1 MVPTRGGALPVL
13 IGIFLYA
20 RIGNKGYVIVLL
32 DHERFFFLW
41 SRKLQLKAL
50 YLTGGMTVPRP
61 GHNSEQIVSILLTNF
76 LKGCRL
82 LAYVHHHFSAV
93 VLANEEIN
101 LAGVFFFQ
109 VAEGAGM
116 MRRK

>member
-1 MVPTRGGALPVL
+1 L

-20 RIGNKGYVIVLL
+20 RIGNKGYGIVLL
-32 DHERFFFLW
+32 DHECFFFPW
-41 SRKLQLKAL
+41 NRKLQLKAL
-50 YLTGGMTVPRP
+50 YLTRGMTVPRP
-61 GHNSEQIVSILLTNF
+61 GHNSEQIVSILLSNF
-76 LKGCRL
+76 LGGCRL

-101 LAGVFFFQ
+101 LAGVFSFQ

-116 MRRK
+116 VRRK